1 MPIQSREIIV
11 KRDRTR
17 AYHGCM
23 SDPSKEPP
31 DDGTSPAPTFG
42 GGFGSAPF
50 GAVTFGGATTSHVPL
65 VQVATAS
72 VYAGAGASGV
82 VITPHPGS
90 PMPDIDA
97 TLTKNIWDL
106 TTTGVGVGIGAA
118 FGHVPGAVAGG
129 AAFYAWGQVRWRQ
142 TQKKVP

>member
-17 AYHGCM
+17 VYYGCM

-31 DDGTSPAPTFG
+31 DGGTPSAPVFG
-42 GGFGSAPF
+42 SGFGAAPF
-50 GAVTFGGATTSHVPL
+50 GAVAFGGTTTSHVPL

-82 VITPHPGS
+82 VITPRPGS

-97 TLTKNIWDL
+97 SLTKNTWDL
-106 TTTGVGVGIGAA
+106 TTIGVGVGVGAA
-118 FGHVPGAVAGG
+118 VGHVPGAIVGG
-129 AAFYAWGQVRWRQ
+129 AALYSWGQVRWRQ
-142 TQKKVP
+142 AQKKVP